1 MTDASKL
8 IMQATK
14 QLTQLKQTD
23 ESMKS
28 KISLTSKEL
37 EQLIKLIMETAMA
50 ATKIKLKLQ
59 KDELKDTKILL
70 SEKPALFGFPI
81 IEIV

>member
-14 QLTQLKQTD
+14 HLTQLKQTD

-28 KISLTSKEL
+28 KISLTTKEL

-59 KDELKDTKILL
+59 KDELKDTKVLL

>member
-1 MTDASKL
+1 
-8 IMQATK
+8 MQATK

-59 KDELKDTKILL
+59 KDELKDVKVLL

>member
-1 MTDASKL
+1 
-8 IMQATK
+8 MQATK
-14 QLTQLKQTD
+14 YLTQLKQTD

-59 KDELKDTKILL
+59 KDELKNTKVLL

>member
-1 MTDASKL
+1 
-8 IMQATK
+8 MQATK
-14 QLTQLKQTD
+14 YLTQLKQTD

-59 KDELKDTKILL
+59 KDELKDVKVLL

>member
-1 MTDASKL
+1 
-8 IMQATK
+8 MQATK
-14 QLTQLKQTD
+14 HLTQLKQTD

-59 KDELKDTKILL
+59 KDELKDTKVLL